1 MSEKKAK
8 AENATTVQVAETTVS
23 NVVEPKLI
31 TLIGSVELVNKKSA
45 NIDAGG
51 KFSKDTYIISLNVP
65 KRVNGELIHESK
77 NVFITVA
84 QWKEYGCE
92 AVIYNGNYVKLTVEE
107 CIANVTGYKKD
118 PDDDFLTV
126 HEKTF
131 DAFHS
136 MTNVSEDVLMMH
148 HEYLGISER
157 LSDRILNTLARTR
170 ESYAR
175 RKDEKELY
183 SRQD

>member
-1 MSEKKAK
+1 MAK

-23 NVVEPKLI
+23 SLVEPKLI
-31 TLIGSVELVNKKSA
+31 TVIGSVELINKKPA
-45 NIDAGG
+45 NINVGG

-65 KRVNGELIHESK
+65 TRIDGQLIHESK
-77 NVFITVA
+77 SVFVTVK
-84 QWKEYGCE
+84 QWTEYGCE
-92 AVIYNGNYVKLTVEE
+92 SVLYNGNYVKLAIEE

-118 PDDDFLTV
+118 PDDEFLTP

-131 DAFHS
+131 EAFHS

-148 HEYLGISER
+148 HEFLGLSER

-170 ESYAR
+170 ESQAR